1 MDPVERADTRTTS
14 DAAATT
20 RPVEWVTEQ
29 VEWTDP
35 RAHALREAM
44 DAEIG
49 PRYAGRLDDVP
60 HDVAERIG
68 AALSVAPETIVATV
82 MVTDAAGEAVGHAAL
97 RDLGGDLSGSLEVKR
112 VYVAPAARGTGV
124 SRQLMAELERIAA
137 DLGAERLILQTG
149 DRQPEAVALYERIG
163 YTRIPIYPPYLEIAF
178 SQCFEKA
185 VARSVPA

>member
-1 MDPVERADTRTTS
+1 MSGAGAPAVPSA
-14 DAAATT
+14 
-20 RPVEWVTEQ
+20 EWRVEQ

-60 HDVAERIG
+60 QDVAERIG
-68 AALSVAPETIVATV
+68 AALSVAPEAIVATV
-82 MVTDAAGEAVGHAAL
+82 IVTDAEGEAVGHAAL
-97 RDLGGDLSGSLEVKR
+97 RDLGGELAGALEVKR
-112 VYVAPAARGTGV
+112 VYVVPGARGSGV
-124 SRQLMAELERIAA
+124 SRVLMAELERIAA
-137 DLGAERLILQTG
+137 ALGAERLILQTG

-178 SQCFEKA
+178 SQCFQKP
-185 VARSVPA
+185 VARSAAA